1 MNKEEITPDK
11 FAVLDSLQTFIC
23 ILDSDGNIKFVNE
36 AWNQARPASGCI
48 FGHKVINKNY
58 FDICEEEVKKGND
71 HALKVI
77 LGIKKIIK
85 GEKKNIRI
93 TFSPVIEAEKKW
105 FSVHIS
111 SLDDDSGWVI
121 ITYEDVSTAFRNSNA
136 LYEAEHLYRQHF
148 NQSINGI
155 IIGTID
161 GRTIDANPAACKIL
175 GYTREELMRGGRE
188 MILDLNHPKNRKAW
202 EVRRENSVFTG
213 EKVYL
218 HKSGREVPV
227 EVSSV
232 LYRGENGEI
241 LTINN
246 FKDLTEKVEAQ
257 NQIEKERNFRKA
269 AEASIPGT
277 FYVFNRDGNMIDW
290 NNSFRDDLGYNLD
303 EIEGMNAL
311 DFIAEDDKKAVIATI
326 NEVFE
331 TGESEVVAEIIT
343 KKPGRIFQKL
353 RGRKFT
359 SEEGEFLVGT
369 GVDITDQIYAEA
381 ERNRTLEII
390 SQLFENS
397 PIGIVQVSHEDEVLK
412 CNSSFKK
419 MFGYKDDDIEE
430 SKLDSLITPT
440 DKLEESMINSDK
452 AFQGISW
459 QMESVRKRKDGSE
472 IPVMISSVPIEVDG
486 VVSAIYGMYVD
497 LSEQKELESRIKDL
511 LEREK
516 TTRKNVE
523 QSLAEKSILLQEV
536 HHRVKNNM
544 AVVTGLLE
552 LQIMDD
558 DNPEVIQKLRE
569 VQGRIYAIAKIHE
582 TLYSDEDVVNIRFDK
597 YLHTLIDTIPAF
609 QNIDDINKV
618 VRFNTDPFTLNLN
631 QAVPTGLIINEILSS
646 SIDEKKTD
654 YHPEIYINAKVID
667 EKVNISIEGEFL
679 NTDILK
685 NESGSDHF
693 RYKLME
699 ILTAQLEAN
708 LEINKNGKS
717 RMSIIYQKADIKGS
731 SSSILKTEE
740 IYNG

>member
-1 MNKEEITPDK
+1 MSQFTINSFESGI
-11 FAVLDSLQTFIC
+11 LDALQTFIC
-23 ILDSDGNIKFVNE
+23 ILDPDGNIKFVNK
-36 AWNQARPASGCI
+36 AWKQARPASGCI
-48 FGHKVINKNY
+48 FCHKTINKNY
-58 FDICEEEVKKGND
+58 FDSCEEEVKKGND

-77 LGIKKIIK
+77 LAVKKIIK
-85 GEKKNIRI
+85 GEKKNIKL
-93 TFSPVIEAEKKW
+93 TFSPVVKGEKKW

-111 SLDDDSGWVI
+111 SFDDDSGWVI
-121 ITYEDVSTAFRNSNA
+121 ITYEDLSTTFRNSNA

-188 MILDLNHPKNRKAW
+188 MILDLDHPKNRQAW
-202 EVRRENSVFTG
+202 KLRQEKSVFTG
-213 EKVYL
+213 EKIYL
-218 HKSGREVPV
+218 HKSGREIPV

-277 FYVFNRDGNMIDW
+277 FYVFDRDGNMIDW

-303 EIEGMNAL
+303 EIPGTNAL

-326 NEVFE
+326 DEVFE
-331 TGESEVVAEIIT
+331 KGESEVVAEIIT
-343 KKPGRIFQKL
+343 KNRGRIFQKL

-381 ERNRTLEII
+381 ERNRTLEMI

-430 SKLDSLITPT
+430 SKLDSLITPP

-472 IPVMISSVPIEVDG
+472 IPVMISSVPIVVDG

-516 TTRKNVE
+516 TARKNVE
-523 QSLAEKSILLQEV
+523 QSLTEKSILLQEV

-618 VRFNTDPFTLNLN
+618 VRFKTDPFTLNLN
-631 QAVPTGLIINEILSS
+631 QAVPTGLILNEILSS

-654 YHPEIYINAKVID
+654 YHPKIYISAQVID
-667 EKVNISIEGEFL
+667 EKVNISIESEVL

-685 NESGSDHF
+685 NESGSNHF

-717 RMSIIYQKADIKGS
+717 QMSIIYQKADIKGS